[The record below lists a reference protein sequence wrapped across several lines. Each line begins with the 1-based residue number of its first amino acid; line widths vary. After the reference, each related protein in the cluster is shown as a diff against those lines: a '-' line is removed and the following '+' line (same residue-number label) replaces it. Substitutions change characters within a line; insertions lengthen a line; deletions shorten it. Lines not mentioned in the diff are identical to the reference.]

1 MNLLIVDD
9 DAVEVQI
16 ICGIVK
22 KEQLGID
29 NIFYAYR
36 TAQAKKIVEENPVEI
51 IVSRWREETDW
62 NFWTGFRRENIQR
75 AKLF

>member
-36 TAQAKKIVEENPVEI
+36 LSLIHI
-51 IVSRWREETDW
+51 
-62 NFWTGFRRENIQR
+62 
-75 AKLF
+75 